1 LLSVAISEV
10 FGTALNGRSKDRP
23 DLAAWT
29 LPFDVQIPVL
39 PSRAGEPL
47 IRELFEPLGYAVRAD
62 RLPLDAQF
70 PEWGPSRYFHVT
82 LSGQQRLQDLLS
94 HLSVLIPVLDNEKH
108 YWVGDDEV
116 EKLLRRG
123 GEWLPGH
130 PAKEII
136 ARRYLKHQRDLTRQA
151 IERLAAADGRE
162 SAEDGALLAATPGRE
177 ESLERTITLNSQR
190 LSTIARAVRES
201 GATSVVDLGCG
212 DGKLLRELVK
222 QPQLTRLLGM
232 DVSARTLDYA
242 RERLHLENLSPTARS
257 RIELIHGSLV
267 YRDRRLQ
274 GFDLATVVE
283 VIEHLDE
290 ARLHGFERVLFEAAH
305 PKAVLLTTP
314 NADYNVHFDSLSE
327 GQFRHPDH
335 RFEWSRSEFET
346 WCRAVAARYGYR
358 VEFSG
363 IGDTDPELGTPT
375 QMAWFDAA

>member
-1 LLSVAISEV
+1 
-10 FGTALNGRSKDRP
+10 
-23 DLAAWT
+23 
-29 LPFDVQIPVL
+29 
-39 PSRAGEPL
+39 
-47 IRELFEPLGYAVRAD
+47 
-62 RLPLDAQF
+62 
-70 PEWGPSRYFHVT
+70 
-82 LSGQQRLQDLLS
+82 
-94 HLSVLIPVLDNEKH
+94 VLDNEKH

-116 EKLLRRG
+116 DKLLRRG

-162 SAEDGALLAATPGRE
+162 SAEDGALLAAVSGRD
-177 ESLERTITLNSQR
+177 ESIERTISLNSQR

-201 GATSVVDLGCG
+201 GVTSVVDLGCG

-222 QPQLTRLLGM
+222 QPQLTRLVGM

-257 RIELIHGSLV
+257 RIELILGSLV

-290 ARLHGFERVLFEAAH
+290 ARLNAFERVLFEAAH

-314 NADYNVHFDSLSE
+314 NADYNLHFDSLSA

-363 IGDTDPELGTPT
+363 IGDTDAALGTPT